1 MEEFKQKA
9 QRVLEGK
16 AVSFTTTELLSPDK
30 AEKILLELGFE
41 DADDFDCNGWD
52 WDFWKKY
59 SKDEQTYTLAGS
71 VWHNNGL
78 TFSKD

>member
-30 AEKILLELGFE
+30 AEKILLDLGFE
-41 DADDFDCNGWD
+41 DEDDFDCNGWD

-59 SKDEQTYTLAGS
+59 SKDEQTYTLEGS
-71 VWHNNGL
+71 GWYNNGL